1 MPSKVKL
8 YDKNGNLKS
17 IDEILSLSMGGRLT
31 VLSSPEY
38 EADEGHAFTFATV
51 DEDMDNAATLN
62 IAFKTCHHKG
72 DVHFYASFTALV
84 GASLAIIEAPTWTTN
99 TGTATSLY
107 NRRRDVNPTH
117 SALEEDKTAT
127 PAFTA
132 TDKLLVQVT
141 GIAGGTTIWK
151 RYAWG
156 EKGKVE
162 AGDYRAENEITL
174 REDTQYVVLL
184 TAIGAANKGQII
196 LNWLEHEIHEL

>member
-1 MPSKVKL
+1 MPVDIRFI
-8 YDKNGNLKS
+8 DKNGSIKS
-17 IDEILSLSMGGRLT
+17 LDEILSLSMGGRLT
-31 VLSSPEY
+31 VLSSPEF
-38 EADEGHAFTFATV
+38 EAHEGHAFTFSTV

-62 IAFKTCHHKG
+62 IAFKTCHHAG
-72 DVHFYASFTALV
+72 DIHFYASFTALV

-107 NRRRDVNPTH
+107 NRKRVTNPIR
-117 SALEEDKTAT
+117 SSMLEDKTAT

-162 AGDYRAENEITL
+162 AGDYRAENEMTL

-184 TAIGAANKGQII
+184 TAIGAVNKGQII
-196 LNWLEHEIHEL
+196 LNWLEHEV